1 MTHKKL
7 AHGEDDRGRKT
18 LEEVNARRIN
28 QLTDVIERYVRTE
41 RHLEQHSDIAELETL
56 KRTLKIQE
64 VRENQIEH
72 LKELIVQGKHCNG
85 NERHNLERNFFYTSR
100 YLDHNSGRMD
110 EFTLEKTMEKQ
121 HHRKDQLSFV
131 RGEEFR

>member
-1 MTHKKL
+1 MTHKKI

-28 QLTDVIERYVRTE
+28 QLTDIIEKYVRTE
-41 RHLEQHSDIAELETL
+41 RHLEQHSDIAELEPL
-56 KRTLKIQE
+56 KHALKMQE
-64 VRENQIEH
+64 VREAQIEH
-72 LKELIVQGKHCNG
+72 LKELIVQGKHGNG
-85 NERHNLERNFFYTSR
+85 SERHNLERNFFYTSR
-100 YLDHNSGRMD
+100 YLDHYTSRMD

-131 RGEEFR
+131 RGEDFR